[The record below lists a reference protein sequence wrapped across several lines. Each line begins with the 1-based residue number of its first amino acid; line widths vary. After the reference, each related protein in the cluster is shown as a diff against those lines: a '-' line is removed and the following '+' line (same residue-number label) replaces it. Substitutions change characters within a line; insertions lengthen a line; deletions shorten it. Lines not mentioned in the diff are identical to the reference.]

1 MELVTGFAGT
11 AHIDPVDTAHVHA
24 ASFGPGAYLLD
35 TQNKLAAELETA
47 NKLVID
53 KGDLMIQGHHFTV
66 IEPED
71 VALQSGVSGQ
81 KRNALVCAKY
91 NKDANT
97 GVETGSWVVK
107 YGDSTTG
114 TPTDPTVTT
123 GDILDGGALV
133 HEEPV
138 YRIEYDGITPSYPI
152 LLLDEFTNNASF
164 RDSISPVIVK
174 CEPFTNNVPG
184 TSTFECFAIPAFR
197 MCFIRAHIDGA
208 KGAHGSGT
216 SWTVG
221 TISDDEYKPKNNYD
235 LYGSASNNAVISV
248 FVWSDGQFVVKNQG
262 LTSEG
267 TSFSFS
273 GFWSY

>member
-138 YRIEYDGITPSYPI
+138 YRIEYDGITPSDPI

-164 RDSISPVIVK
+164 RDSISLMPK
-174 CEPFTNNVPG
+174 CYIGSKVFSNVTG
-184 TSTFECFAIPAFR
+184 TSVRLFTAEESVQNFGRTLSSASGDYVGVFNSDSNSCN
-197 MCFIRAHIDGA
+197 AHIDGA
-208 KGAHGSGT
+208 Q
-216 SWTVG
+216 
-221 TISDDEYKPKNNYD
+221 KNNSGDVYATFD
-235 LYGSASNNAVISV
+235 RSISNASVRINYL
-248 FVWSDGQFVVKNQG
+248 VVMNP
-262 LTSEG
+262 
-267 TSFSFS
+267 
-273 GFWSY
+273 

>member
-35 TQNKLAAELETA
+35 TQNKMAAELETA

-138 YRIEYDGITPSYPI
+138 YRIEYDGITPSDPI
-152 LLLDEFTNNASF
+152 LLLDEFTNNAAF
-164 RDSISPVIVK
+164 RDSIYQVEDVTVTMTNANGPIFAKRSGSEVKLYIAGAQLKTQLNAWSPREVA
-174 CEPFTNNVPG
+174 
-184 TSTFECFAIPAFR
+184 SIPAELAPKKAVLSTLTTDNGVAAFQVKT
-197 MCFIRAHIDGA
+197 DG
-208 KGAHGSGT
+208 KI
-216 SWTVG
+216 
-221 TISDDEYKPKNNYD
+221 TIEAR
-235 LYGSASNNAVISV
+235 SASL
-248 FVWSDGQFVVKNQG
+248 KQG
-262 LTSEG
+262 LSMYGYVSWFVE
-267 TSFSFS
+267 
-273 GFWSY
+273 

>member
-138 YRIEYDGITPSYPI
+138 YRIEYDGITPSDPI

-164 RDSISPVIVK
+164 RTSIDPESATITELKTNARMLNYGHMHIVQMYGYSL
-174 CEPFTNNVPG
+174 PSGNHALG
-184 TSTFECFAIPAFR
+184 TLPDGLKPIKNMSF
-197 MCFIRAHIDGA
+197 DGA
-208 KGAHGSGT
+208 LSSDTADHTGNMWITHNGEIYAHKNT
-216 SWTVG
+216 SS
-221 TISDDEYKPKNNYD
+221 SD
-235 LYGSASNNAVISV
+235 
-248 FVWSDGQFVVKNQG
+248 
-262 LTSEG
+262 T
-267 TSFSFS
+267 FS
-273 GFWSY
+273 GQMVFFTE

>member
-138 YRIEYDGITPSYPI
+138 YRIEYDGITPSDPI
-152 LLLDEFTNNASF
+152 LLLDEFTNNAAF
-164 RDSISPVIVK
+164 RDSIYQELPLDAFSTPNIRGNSRYVAEIPITVPDGYALISVK
-174 CEPFTNNVPG
+174 SFSV
-184 TSTFECFAIPAFR
+184 S
-197 MCFIRAHIDGA
+197 
-208 KGAHGSGT
+208 
-216 SWTVG
+216 
-221 TISDDEYKPKNNYD
+221 
-235 LYGSASNNAVISV
+235 SNNSAVVVASINLTMEGWVRIAVRNTSGASLSAVIN
-248 FVWSDGQFVVKNQG
+248 VVASLLRIG
-262 LTSEG
+262 
-267 TSFSFS
+267 
-273 GFWSY
+273 